1 MIPNLS
7 FSGHLAGIVAGTMQ
21 VYGWCNPCIV
31 KEQFFLQLDQQQRHI
46 SSYPTFVPTNASSAL
61 FTSSSSSSS
70 SSHSCGG
77 NLPSRIKTVITSI
90 QQSVRRRFT
99 NGISNIDD
107 DDDDERNGLLSST
120 ATTLLP
126 SSSFSKEQE
135 SLIE

>member
-46 SSYPTFVPTNASSAL
+46 SSYPTFVPTNTSSAL
-61 FTSSSSSSS
+61 FTSSSSS

-107 DDDDERNGLLSST
+107 DDDDDDERNGLLSNT

-135 SLIE
+135 SLIV